1 MASDSNCLGVQSGT
15 SQDSLVQIQDRKT
28 FLLCGKMWMQREKRK
43 RGGGKKKDEQNQ
55 KFNFIIYSLNSFKLL
70 PRCSS
75 LALEKS
81 AFLTVTKKS
90 SIPLLNSSSLNCFIW
105 AADFMS
111 DNPCSYIMQVWILNA
126 ASDSQSWIPT
136 ASVSLTLLKL
146 YPKTSILYNTATS
159 IS

>member
-28 FLLCGKMWMQREKRK
+28 FLLCGKMWMEREKKK
-43 RGGGKKKDEQNQ
+43 RGGGKKKKDEQNQ

-90 SIPLLNSSSLNCFIW
+90 SIPLLKLT
-105 AADFMS
+105 AHH
-111 DNPCSYIMQVWILNA
+111 L
-126 ASDSQSWIPT
+126 T
-136 ASVSLTLLKL
+136 ASFGQL
-146 YPKTSILYNTATS
+146 